1 MAFLSFTRCRPAE
14 EPQVA
19 ADFQPREVVAK
30 MTQCDTVVLSF
41 TEGRM
46 GRIEGLHRD
55 VLIFT
60 CQNPEKRILFENIV
74 AVADTDF
81 ARDVIFQ
88 GLLPKSVSCVCD
100 DWTVDSAMI
109 AVCGD
114 NDISSCQ
121 HAMLTSLRLESQKTV
136 LMVGICEEKFK
147 ALSHVIQTKLQS
159 SSQPSQHSAAAST

>member
-60 CQNPEKRILFENIV
+60 CQNPEKRTNLILFRWNYIDTGQVVVLCVFAFLSNESGFETIV
-74 AVADTDF
+74 
-81 ARDVIFQ
+81 
-88 GLLPKSVSCVCD
+88 
-100 DWTVDSAMI
+100 
-109 AVCGD
+109 
-114 NDISSCQ
+114 
-121 HAMLTSLRLESQKTV
+121 SLQQNV
-136 LMVGICEEKFK
+136 
-147 ALSHVIQTKLQS
+147 
-159 SSQPSQHSAAAST
+159 